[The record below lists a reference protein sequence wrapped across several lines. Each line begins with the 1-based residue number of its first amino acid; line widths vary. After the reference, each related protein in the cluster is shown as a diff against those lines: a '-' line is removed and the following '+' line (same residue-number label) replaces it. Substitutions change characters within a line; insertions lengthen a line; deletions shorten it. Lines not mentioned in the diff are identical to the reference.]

1 MKILNVILKKYN
13 KENKEYEEIE
23 IELYINMKLLQTT
36 YNEELFLNSF
46 QIKQN
51 KIITLNKNY
60 EIWYSEDMILKYYE
74 TIQQQEL
81 KFLDVNNEEKK
92 NN

>member
-1 MKILNVILKKYN
+1 
-13 KENKEYEEIE
+13 
-23 IELYINMKLLQTT
+23 MKLLQTT

>member
-1 MKILNVILKKYN
+1 LKILNVILKKYN